1 MKVLKGKSTLGQE
14 YSMNLIENNI
24 AISDDKIPVFFDGEQ
39 NPYDK
44 FYNKVVNKNYLKNFK
59 PKSSNLFFN
68 VFSHESIQPI
78 YDISM
83 PLLKFPDYRKYK
95 SNEKFVFAVQEWLHQ
110 KNQYCSTMMLPYPI
124 SGIFYIPK
132 LPKLWSKEELK
143 LPVKSRFKSFKL
155 ETWTLLP
162 KNYLVMINML
172 FDGKDINPEQEFPDQ
187 IPNRPP
193 ILNKYYITSEK
204 QWQSQLIPFEPE
216 PIIYDKFEDF
226 EKAYTGWAS
235 VLSKGIKIPI
245 ISPEQLGKIASL
257 DKVHNNSSTY
267 KIHVQKNELFFDF
280 NEWSKISPPNKVVDL
295 NELKENELR
304 KMEFNFH
311 ENHFVSELINY
322 GYDIELISKNK
333 PILISKLIGYDED
346 NPIIDISKRE
356 LNISLFKDLLK
367 VNYSDEQLNIL
378 MSTKIKNDKTL
389 ITNFEND
396 LDKNILQCLKLQ
408 MVSINHCERLCA
420 FFRAFIRNT
429 TNVNIFK
436 SFILRNMGK
445 PLMYEFVSS
454 LIYVNK
460 VNLLK
465 LENKSKFGDIVHF
478 FTISVLNDVIVK
490 EKSILMFE
498 TIKILRLLEYDVSKR
513 LRNVNELEELR
524 SNNFYALMM
533 LLYCCS
539 KSIHTQILGYNFIKW
554 INNLSKDHKKSML
567 ILSFIHS
574 DAIVAATSLYLKN
587 LSKLKP
593 NEIEDYT
600 DLTCYLIRFMN
611 DYLVNSKDKHLMR
624 CNYNKILKLLELTA
638 LSKSKSAVG
647 IASSLSKIVFD
658 KTLLKNCTQINLKA
672 ITAKI
677 IVLTCKS
684 TEEEDSFFYK
694 KYILLLTDFVKDP
707 NSFEAMKQ
715 IRSFIE
721 VLSRHFVNED
731 PEVSQKS
738 WNLFKLL
745 TSDKKEIENAL
756 AIPSVQQKLY
766 LIPKEDDFIG
776 LKNLLEL
783 SIKIIQG
790 NNFELQD
797 KICSIIHSFSG
808 KLISIVTSRSHKL
821 SGNSYM
827 RSLIF
832 EFLYVVYTSESPKI
846 TDLRNGMIKSIG
858 SEKDLQLLFKLHK
871 VKYI

>member
-1 MKVLKGKSTLGQE
+1 
-14 YSMNLIENNI
+14 
-24 AISDDKIPVFFDGEQ
+24 
-39 NPYDK
+39 
-44 FYNKVVNKNYLKNFK
+44 
-59 PKSSNLFFN
+59 
-68 VFSHESIQPI
+68 
-78 YDISM
+78 
-83 PLLKFPDYRKYK
+83 
-95 SNEKFVFAVQEWLHQ
+95 
-110 KNQYCSTMMLPYPI
+110 
-124 SGIFYIPK
+124 
-132 LPKLWSKEELK
+132 
-143 LPVKSRFKSFKL
+143 
-155 ETWTLLP
+155 
-162 KNYLVMINML
+162 
-172 FDGKDINPEQEFPDQ
+172 
-187 IPNRPP
+187 
-193 ILNKYYITSEK
+193 
-204 QWQSQLIPFEPE
+204 
-216 PIIYDKFEDF
+216 
-226 EKAYTGWAS
+226 
-235 VLSKGIKIPI
+235 
-245 ISPEQLGKIASL
+245 
-257 DKVHNNSSTY
+257 
-267 KIHVQKNELFFDF
+267 
-280 NEWSKISPPNKVVDL
+280 
-295 NELKENELR
+295 
-304 KMEFNFH
+304 
-311 ENHFVSELINY
+311 
-322 GYDIELISKNK
+322 
-333 PILISKLIGYDED
+333 
-346 NPIIDISKRE
+346 
-356 LNISLFKDLLK
+356 
-367 VNYSDEQLNIL
+367 
-378 MSTKIKNDKTL
+378 
-389 ITNFEND
+389 
-396 LDKNILQCLKLQ
+396 
-408 MVSINHCERLCA
+408 
-420 FFRAFIRNT
+420 
-429 TNVNIFK
+429 
-436 SFILRNMGK
+436 
-445 PLMYEFVSS
+445 
-454 LIYVNK
+454 
-460 VNLLK
+460 
-465 LENKSKFGDIVHF
+465 
-478 FTISVLNDVIVK
+478 
-490 EKSILMFE
+490 
-498 TIKILRLLEYDVSKR
+498 
-513 LRNVNELEELR
+513 
-524 SNNFYALMM
+524 
-533 LLYCCS
+533 
-539 KSIHTQILGYNFIKW
+539 
-554 INNLSKDHKKSML
+554 
-567 ILSFIHS
+567 
-574 DAIVAATSLYLKN
+574 
-587 LSKLKP
+587 
-593 NEIEDYT
+593 
-600 DLTCYLIRFMN
+600 MN